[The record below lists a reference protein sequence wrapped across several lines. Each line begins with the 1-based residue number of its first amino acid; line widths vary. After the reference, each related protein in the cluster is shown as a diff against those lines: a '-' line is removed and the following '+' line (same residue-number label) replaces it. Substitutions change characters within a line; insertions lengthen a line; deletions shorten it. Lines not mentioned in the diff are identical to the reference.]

1 MRAFGALFQRFPRPI
16 DVGIVAAGQA
26 ADGGAANG
34 VGDLPHRFEIA
45 GRGDR
50 KAGFDDVDAQ
60 IDQRLGDFQLF
71 SGMFMLHAGRLFAVA
86 QRGVENANRP
96 WRHRRRADGFGR
108 LLAGCCRRS
117 SG

>member
-1 MRAFGALFQRFPRPI
+1 MSASLQRARPQI
-16 DVGIVAAGQA
+16 VGA
-26 ADGGAANG
+26 ADV
-34 VGDLPHRFEIA
+34 VGDLAHRFEIA

-71 SGMFMLHAGRLFAVA
+71 GQVHARAGRLLAVA

-96 WRHRRRADGFGR
+96 RRNGHRGGLRSFLVRRYGVVCGS
-108 LLAGCCRRS
+108 GCHGYLEVVGEYR
-117 SG
+117 